1 MMRQFI
7 SAFLILVGAVT
18 AVGQLSVSGCMYDS
32 ATGERLPGVVVRAY
46 SGGRLKAFAT
56 AKADGRYT
64 LKIPAVAVDSVE
76 LRLQCIGYEK
86 HQMMIANRTAV
97 HDFRLTPSAT
107 SLREVQVSIP
117 RIRQVGDTLTYNL
130 ASYLGKGDVTLE
142 DGLKKLPGVE
152 VESSGKINYQG
163 RGISNFY
170 IEGMDMLGG
179 RYNQATRNLP
189 ASYVTDVEVLNNHH
203 DAKIDKGKHTDDVA
217 INVKLKS
224 KVKFKPVGTRE
235 LLAGYGGGWRYRLA
249 NTSMMFTPKFQCLL
263 SLKGGNFNRFAL
275 GELTEHFTISHYS
288 GSKEGLAARYL
299 GSPGGSKPPM
309 KADRYISP
317 NDRTVS
323 VNFMRKFNDERS
335 LKVNASYA
343 YSSTDYGYS
352 QTSEYYAGEN
362 VVVVNERNRPAS
374 RVNKP
379 SLDLDY
385 RENGEKR
392 YVANRFSA
400 SAIFQRDN
408 FNTLSEGLDL
418 RQRRTL
424 DVFDISND
432 FSWRIKSG
440 GRDWSLG
447 LNLAYNNSPEADLSV
462 TSIADPSQ
470 SAVQTMSGNR
480 FYSRFGA
487 STNRSYG
494 GWRIYFPIN
503 AEFVVDRVKSM
514 LDDAASVNDVR
525 GSTLCLG
532 ASPSF
537 QYTAPG
543 RRFELSGSISAGL
556 LSFHGHNKHGEGR
569 AEYDRPYLNPRLRMK
584 YSFNPNFAIIFNSNL
599 TENVGDVLNL
609 LTEPVMTSWR
619 SRRASSGILARDKV
633 FSSGLGVDFKKPMD
647 LWFARADVSYSDT
660 RRNIL
665 GSQYV
670 SSSQVTVSGLAA
682 DNSSKSFN
690 GSLSV
695 TKHVIEIGG
704 KFTVAGNC
712 QWSRSEIMQQERV
725 IPYFGRSFSL
735 SSRIVLA
742 PWKWSELNTNV
753 SFSKNYSRYLAVR
766 ESYDMLG
773 CNAKLSVFPASG
785 WEIFGVD
792 EYMRKQ
798 LADGGRK
805 SFSLFDLGVSYK
817 YENFRFT
824 LRADN
829 LLDTR
834 DYYYSVYGGLDSY
847 SYSYSLRPRTFSIGV
862 TITR

>member
-1 MMRQFI
+1 MMRHII
-7 SAFLILVGAVT
+7 SALLVFVGAVN
-18 AVGQLSVSGCMYDS
+18 VIGQVSVTGCMYDS
-32 ATGERLPGVVVRAY
+32 ETGERLPGVVVRAY

-56 AKADGRYT
+56 AKTDGKYT
-64 LKIPAVAVDSVE
+64 LRIPAIAVDSVE

-86 HQMMIANRTAV
+86 QQMMIANRTAV
-97 HDFRLTPSAT
+97 HDFRLSPSAT
-107 SLREVQVSIP
+107 ALREVQVSIP
-117 RIRQVGDTLTYNL
+117 RIKQVGDTLTYNL

-152 VESSGKINYQG
+152 VESSGKINFQG

-189 ASYVTDVEVLNNHH
+189 ANYVTDVEVLNNHH
-203 DAKIDKGKHTDDVA
+203 DAKIDKEKHTDDVA

-235 LLAGYGGGWRYRLA
+235 MLVGYGDKWLYRLA
-249 NTSMMFTPKFQCLL
+249 NTSMMFTPQFQCLL
-263 SLKGGNFNRFAL
+263 SMKGGNFNRFAL
-275 GELTEHFTISHYS
+275 GELTEHFVIGRYS
-288 GSKEGLAARYL
+288 GSKEGLAARFL
-299 GSPGGSKPPM
+299 GSPGGGKPPM

-317 NDRTVS
+317 NDCSVS
-323 VNFMRKFNDERS
+323 ANFMRKFDDDRS

-352 QTSEYYAGEN
+352 QTSEYYAGESA
-362 VVVVNERNRPAS
+362 VVVKEHSYPGS

-385 RENGEKR
+385 RENGESR

-400 SAIFQRDN
+400 SAIFQRDD

-418 RQRRTL
+418 RQRRSL
-424 DVFDISND
+424 DVFDVSND

-447 LNLAYNNSPEADLSV
+447 LNLAYNNSPETDLRVTSV
-462 TSIADPSQ
+462 TDPSL
-470 SAVQTMSGNR
+470 SAVQTMSGSR
-480 FYSRFGA
+480 FYSRVGA
-487 STNRSYG
+487 STNISYG
-494 GWRIYFPIN
+494 GWRIYLPIN
-503 AEFVVDRVKSM
+503 AEFTADRIKSA
-514 LDDAASVNDVR
+514 LDAVASVNDVM
-525 GSTLCLG
+525 GNTLRLG
-532 ASPSF
+532 VSPNF
-537 QYTAPG
+537 EYTAPA
-543 RRFELSGSISAGL
+543 RRFELSGSISVGL

-584 YSFNPNFAIIFNSNL
+584 YSFNPNFALLLNSDFS
-599 TENVGDVLNL
+599 ESIGDVLNL

-633 FSSGLGVDFKKPMD
+633 FSSGLGIDFKKPME
-647 LWFARADVSYSDT
+647 LWFAKADVRYSDT

-665 GSQYV
+665 GSQFV
-670 SSSQVTVSGLAA
+670 TSSQVSVSGLAA
-682 DNSSKSFN
+682 DNSSKSFRS
-690 GSLSV
+690 SLSV
-695 TKHVIEIGG
+695 TKHVIGIGG
-704 KFTVAGNC
+704 KFTISGNYL
-712 QWSRSEIMQQERV
+712 WSQSEIMQQERV

-742 PWKWSELNTNV
+742 PWKWSELNTDV
-753 SFSKNYSRYLAVR
+753 SFSKNYSRYLTVR

-773 CNAKLSVFPASG
+773 CNVKLSVFPAAG

-798 LADGGRK
+798 LADGRRK
-805 SFSLFDLGVSYK
+805 NFSLFDLGVSYK
-817 YENFRFT
+817 YEKFKFT

-834 DYYYSVYGGLDSY
+834 DYYYSVYGGLDTY
-847 SYSYSLRPRTFSIGV
+847 SYSYTLRPRTFSLAV